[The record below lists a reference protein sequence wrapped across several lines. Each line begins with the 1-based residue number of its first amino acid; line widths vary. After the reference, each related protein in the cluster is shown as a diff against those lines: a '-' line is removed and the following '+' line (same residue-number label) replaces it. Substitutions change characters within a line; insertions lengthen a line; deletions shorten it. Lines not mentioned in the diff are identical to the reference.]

1 MKRIQRR
8 DFEPLG
14 WNEANIGWMV
24 YLVLLAAPILWLVIS
39 QS

>member
-24 YLVLLAAPILWLVIS
+24 YLVLPGGTDFMACN
-39 QS
+39 